1 VFDTFILDPVT
12 NGNLLSNRGCHF
24 GNNYYT
30 FYYELMGNFKYI
42 FNVEGR
48 NYVIDTKEILHLSQ
62 QQLEEINKNGKPQL
76 CHDIV
81 LETTLRAKNIVSYNK
96 SYK

>member
-1 VFDTFILDPVT
+1 V
-12 NGNLLSNRGCHF
+12 GN
-24 GNNYYT
+24 Y
-30 FYYELMGNFKYI
+30 KYI

-81 LETTLRAKNIVSYNK
+81 LETTLKAKNIVSYNK

>member
-1 VFDTFILDPVT
+1 MFNTFILDHQT
-12 NGNLLSNRGCHF
+12 NGSIFLDRMCLF

-30 FYYELMGNFKYI
+30 FYYFLMSNYKYI

-62 QQLEEINKNGKPQL
+62 QQLEEINRNGKPQL
-76 CHDIV
+76 CHDV
-81 LETTLRAKNIVSYNK
+81 VVETKLKSMNIVRYEK
-96 SYK
+96 TYK